1 MKNKSDFLVG
11 LLIGGALGAALAL
24 LYAPQSGE
32 ETREQLK
39 KRGEDLKDGASDAYV
54 KARSKATEVGGQI
67 KEKTTNV
74 ASTVRDSA
82 SQMAARVG
90 DRFSRQAQSE
100 AAES

>member
-39 KRGEDLKDGASDAYV
+39 KRSEDIKDGASDVYV
-54 KARSKATEVGGQI
+54 KARTRATEVGDQL
-67 KEKTTNV
+67 KDRTTNV
-74 ASTVRDSA
+74 ASTVRESA

-90 DRFSRQAQSE
+90 DRFSKATPTE
-100 AAES
+100 AGEA